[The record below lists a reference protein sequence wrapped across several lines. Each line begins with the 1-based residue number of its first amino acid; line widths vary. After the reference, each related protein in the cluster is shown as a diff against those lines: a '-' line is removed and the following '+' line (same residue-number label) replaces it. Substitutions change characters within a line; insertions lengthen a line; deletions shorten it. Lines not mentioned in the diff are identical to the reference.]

1 MNVVSCARY
10 GVCNL
15 FFSSV
20 QINVSSKKV
29 VFFLNITCTT
39 IFMFFKDFL
48 KLSLGI
54 KINKLFEKGKK
65 KTPLEVDTYCF
76 ELLACP
82 MVINFF

>member
-1 MNVVSCARY
+1 
-10 GVCNL
+10 
-15 FFSSV
+15 
-20 QINVSSKKV
+20 
-29 VFFLNITCTT
+29 
-39 IFMFFKDFL
+39 MFFKDFL

-65 KTPLEVDTYCF
+65 KTHLEVDTYCF

>member
-1 MNVVSCARY
+1 
-10 GVCNL
+10 
-15 FFSSV
+15 
-20 QINVSSKKV
+20 
-29 VFFLNITCTT
+29 
-39 IFMFFKDFL
+39 MFFKDFL

-65 KTPLEVDTYCF
+65 KTHLEVDAYCF